1 MKKRE
6 TISDYE
12 LLALIYK
19 SIDIETLKE
28 QDKAVT
34 KKRVDKL
41 FQDLKGHVKKDD
53 PDISEE
59 EITGASDIK
68 KDADLIVVNVDG
80 ASKGNPG
87 ESGIGVAIFDKDLNI
102 KKDADLI
109 VVNVDGASKGN
120 PGESGI
126 GVAIFDKDLNLIDE
140 ACDYLGVATNNVA
153 EYKALILGIKLST
166 KYNAKRV
173 LFKAD
178 SELMVK
184 QIKGE
189 YRVKNAQLK
198 LLFTEAQGLLKK
210 LPNWKIMHV
219 PREENKEADL
229 LANKGVEM
237 SIKSG

>member
-12 LLALIYK
+12 LLALIHK

-87 ESGIGVAIFDKDLNI
+87 ESGIGVAIFDKDLN
-102 KKDADLI
+102 LI
-109 VVNVDGASKGN
+109 N
-120 PGESGI
+120 
-126 GVAIFDKDLNLIDE
+126 E

-198 LLFTEAQGLLKK
+198 LLFTEAQSLLKK

>member
-1 MKKRE
+1 MKKKE
-6 TISDYE
+6 TISDHE
-12 LLALIYK
+12 LLALVHK
-19 SIDIETLKE
+19 SIDMEKLKE
-28 QDKAVT
+28 QDRSIT
-34 KKRVDKL
+34 KKRVDTL
-41 FQDLKGHVKKDD
+41 FQNLKGHVKKDD
-53 PDISEE
+53 LAISEK
-59 EITGASDIK
+59 EIAGTSSIK
-68 KDADLIVVNVDG
+68 KEADLIVVNVDG

-87 ESGIGVAIFDKDLNI
+87 ESGIGVAIFDKD
-102 KKDADLI
+102 
-109 VVNVDGASKGN
+109 S
-120 PGESGI
+120 
-126 GVAIFDKDLNLIDE
+126 NLINE
-140 ACDYLGVATNNVA
+140 ACDYLGVATNNIA

-198 LLFTEAQGLLKK
+198 LLFTEAQSLLKK
-210 LPNWKIMHV
+210 LPNWKIIHV
-219 PREENKEADL
+219 RREENKEADL

>member
-87 ESGIGVAIFDKDLNI
+87 ESGIGVAIFDKDLN
-102 KKDADLI
+102 LI
-109 VVNVDGASKGN
+109 N
-120 PGESGI
+120 
-126 GVAIFDKDLNLIDE
+126 E

-166 KYNAKRV
+166 KYNAKRI

>member
-1 MKKRE
+1 MKKKE
-6 TISDYE
+6 TISDHE
-12 LLALIYK
+12 LLVLIHT
-19 SIDIETLKE
+19 SIDMEKLKE
-28 QDKAVT
+28 QDKTIT

-41 FQDLKGHVKKDD
+41 FQDMKGHVKKDD

-59 EITGASDIK
+59 EITSPSNIK
-68 KDADLIVVNVDG
+68 KEADLIVVNVDG
-80 ASKGNPG
+80 ASR
-87 ESGIGVAIFDKDLNI
+87 
-102 KKDADLI
+102 
-109 VVNVDGASKGN
+109 GN

-126 GVAIFDKDLNLIDE
+126 GVAIFDKDLNLINE

-166 KYNAKRV
+166 KYNAKRI

-198 LLFTEAQGLLKK
+198 LLFTEAQSLLKK

-237 SIKSG
+237 SVQNR

>member
-1 MKKRE
+1 MKKKE

-12 LLALIYK
+12 LLALIHK

-28 QDKAVT
+28 QDTAVT

-53 PDISEE
+53 PDISKE

-87 ESGIGVAIFDKDLNI
+87 ESGIGVAIFDKDLN
-102 KKDADLI
+102 LI
-109 VVNVDGASKGN
+109 N
-120 PGESGI
+120 
-126 GVAIFDKDLNLIDE
+126 E

>member
-1 MKKRE
+1 MKKKE

-12 LLALIYK
+12 LLALIHK

-28 QDKAVT
+28 QDTAVT

-87 ESGIGVAIFDKDLNI
+87 ESGIGVAIFDKDLN
-102 KKDADLI
+102 LI
-109 VVNVDGASKGN
+109 N
-120 PGESGI
+120 
-126 GVAIFDKDLNLIDE
+126 E

>member
-1 MKKRE
+1 MKKKE
-6 TISDYE
+6 TISDHE
-12 LLALIYK
+12 LLVLIHT
-19 SIDIETLKE
+19 SIDMEKLKE
-28 QDKAVT
+28 QDKTIT

-41 FQDLKGHVKKDD
+41 FQDMKAHVKKDD

-59 EITGASDIK
+59 EITSPSNIK
-68 KDADLIVVNVDG
+68 KEADLIVVNVDG
-80 ASKGNPG
+80 ASRGNPG
-87 ESGIGVAIFDKDLNI
+87 ESGIGVAIFDKD
-102 KKDADLI
+102 
-109 VVNVDGASKGN
+109 S
-120 PGESGI
+120 
-126 GVAIFDKDLNLIDE
+126 NLINE

-166 KYNAKRV
+166 KYNAKRI

-198 LLFTEAQGLLKK
+198 LLFTEAQSLLKK

-237 SIKSG
+237 SVQNR

>member
-1 MKKRE
+1 MKKKE

-12 LLALIYK
+12 LLALIHK

-28 QDKAVT
+28 QDTAVT

-87 ESGIGVAIFDKDLNI
+87 ESGIGVAIFDKDLN
-102 KKDADLI
+102 LI
-109 VVNVDGASKGN
+109 N
-120 PGESGI
+120 
-126 GVAIFDKDLNLIDE
+126 E

-198 LLFTEAQGLLKK
+198 LLFTEAQSLLKK

>member
-1 MKKRE
+1 MKKKE
-6 TISDYE
+6 TISDHE
-12 LLALIYK
+12 LLALIHK
-19 SIDIETLKE
+19 SIDMEKLKE
-28 QDKAVT
+28 QDRSIT
-34 KKRVDKL
+34 KKRVDTL
-41 FQDLKGHVKKDD
+41 FQNLKGHVKKDD
-53 PDISEE
+53 PAISEK
-59 EITGASDIK
+59 EIAGTSSIK
-68 KDADLIVVNVDG
+68 KEADLIVVNVDG

-87 ESGIGVAIFDKDLNI
+87 ESGIGVAIFDKD
-102 KKDADLI
+102 
-109 VVNVDGASKGN
+109 S
-120 PGESGI
+120 
-126 GVAIFDKDLNLIDE
+126 NLINE
-140 ACDYLGVATNNVA
+140 ACDYLGVATNNIA

-166 KYNAKRV
+166 KYNTKRV

-198 LLFTEAQGLLKK
+198 LLFTEAQSLLKK

>member
-12 LLALIYK
+12 LLALIHK

-28 QDKAVT
+28 QDTAVT

-87 ESGIGVAIFDKDLNI
+87 ESGIGVAIFDKDLN
-102 KKDADLI
+102 LI
-109 VVNVDGASKGN
+109 N
-120 PGESGI
+120 
-126 GVAIFDKDLNLIDE
+126 E

-189 YRVKNAQLK
+189 YRVKNVQLK

>member
-1 MKKRE
+1 MKKKE
-6 TISDYE
+6 TISDHE
-12 LLALIYK
+12 LLALVHK
-19 SIDIETLKE
+19 SIDMEKLKE
-28 QDKAVT
+28 QDRSIT
-34 KKRVDKL
+34 KKRVDTL
-41 FQDLKGHVKKDD
+41 FQNLKDHVKKDD
-53 PDISEE
+53 LAISEK
-59 EITGASDIK
+59 EITDTSSIK
-68 KDADLIVVNVDG
+68 KEADLIVVNVDG

-87 ESGIGVAIFDKDLNI
+87 ESGIGVAIFDKD
-102 KKDADLI
+102 
-109 VVNVDGASKGN
+109 S
-120 PGESGI
+120 
-126 GVAIFDKDLNLIDE
+126 NLINE
-140 ACDYLGVATNNVA
+140 ACDYLGVATNNIA

-198 LLFTEAQGLLKK
+198 LLFTEAQSLLKK

>member
-1 MKKRE
+1 MKKKE

-12 LLALIYK
+12 LLALIHK

-28 QDKAVT
+28 QDTAVT

-87 ESGIGVAIFDKDLNI
+87 ESGIGVAIFDKDLN
-102 KKDADLI
+102 LI
-109 VVNVDGASKGN
+109 N
-120 PGESGI
+120 
-126 GVAIFDKDLNLIDE
+126 E

-166 KYNAKRV
+166 KYNAKRI

-198 LLFTEAQGLLKK
+198 LLFTEAQSLLKK

>member
-59 EITGASDIK
+59 EITGASD
-68 KDADLIVVNVDG
+68 
-80 ASKGNPG
+80 
-87 ESGIGVAIFDKDLNI
+87 I

-198 LLFTEAQGLLKK
+198 LLFTEAQSLLKK

>member
-28 QDKAVT
+28 QDTAVT

-53 PDISEE
+53 PDISKE
-59 EITGASDIK
+59 EIAGASDIK

-87 ESGIGVAIFDKDLNI
+87 ESGIGVAIFDKDLN
-102 KKDADLI
+102 LI
-109 VVNVDGASKGN
+109 N
-120 PGESGI
+120 
-126 GVAIFDKDLNLIDE
+126 E

>member
-1 MKKRE
+1 MKKKE
-6 TISDYE
+6 TISDHE
-12 LLALIYK
+12 LLALVHK
-19 SIDIETLKE
+19 SIDMEKLKE
-28 QDKAVT
+28 QDRSIT
-34 KKRVDKL
+34 KKRVDTL
-41 FQDLKGHVKKDD
+41 FQNLKDHVKKDD
-53 PDISEE
+53 PAISEK
-59 EITGASDIK
+59 EIAGTSSIK
-68 KDADLIVVNVDG
+68 KEADLIVVNVDG

-87 ESGIGVAIFDKDLNI
+87 ESGIGVAIFDKDSI
-102 KKDADLI
+102 LI
-109 VVNVDGASKGN
+109 N
-120 PGESGI
+120 
-126 GVAIFDKDLNLIDE
+126 E
-140 ACDYLGVATNNVA
+140 ACDYLGVATNNIA

-198 LLFTEAQGLLKK
+198 LLFTEAQSLLKK

>member
-59 EITGASDIK
+59 EITGASD
-68 KDADLIVVNVDG
+68 
-80 ASKGNPG
+80 
-87 ESGIGVAIFDKDLNI
+87 I

>member
-87 ESGIGVAIFDKDLNI
+87 ESGIGVAIFDKDLN
-102 KKDADLI
+102 LI
-109 VVNVDGASKGN
+109 N
-120 PGESGI
+120 
-126 GVAIFDKDLNLIDE
+126 E

-153 EYKALILGIKLST
+153 EYKALILGIKLSA

-198 LLFTEAQGLLKK
+198 LLFTEAQSLLKK

>member
-68 KDADLIVVNVDG
+68 KDV
-80 ASKGNPG
+80 
-87 ESGIGVAIFDKDLNI
+87 
-102 KKDADLI
+102 DLI

-126 GVAIFDKDLNLIDE
+126 GVAIFDKDLNLINE